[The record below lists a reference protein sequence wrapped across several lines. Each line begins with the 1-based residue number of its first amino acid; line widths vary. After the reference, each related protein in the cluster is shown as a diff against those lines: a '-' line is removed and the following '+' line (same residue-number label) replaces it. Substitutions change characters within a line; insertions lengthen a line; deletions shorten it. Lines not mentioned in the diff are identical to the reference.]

1 MRGRY
6 GPAQAGQN
14 QEKYGIPRFAKAGVK
29 QYPLID
35 CHKGTSAVEK
45 MMSSDATRKKFIS
58 DAVAK
63 MKEQKFHGYNLDI
76 ELGAPAADG
85 KLYSQFVGEFG
96 KALHAAGGKLSSDIG
111 GCPSS
116 YMGMTCEEYSNTTID
131 NVMSMSTYTHD
142 PASFQSQIKKN
153 EAALGGKYS
162 VGIDT
167 GFPAAKLSSAL
178 ASAFTGSAV
187 AIWANSPSPAFMA
200 AIGEW
205 LHA

>member
-14 QEKYGIPRFAKAGVK
+14 QEKYGIPRFAKTGVK

-63 MKEQKFHGYNLDI
+63 MKEQKFQGYNLDI

-85 KLYSQFVGEFG
+85 KLYAQFVGEFG
-96 KALHAAGGKLSSDIG
+96 KALHAAGGKLRLHRLQTVKELRVVVEHVSPCDRHG
-111 GCPSS
+111 
-116 YMGMTCEEYSNTTID
+116 EEKILLLVEVRGEIASA
-131 NVMSMSTYTHD
+131 
-142 PASFQSQIKKN
+142 PAQSQCQ
-153 EAALGGKYS
+153 AQ
-162 VGIDT
+162 
-167 GFPAAKLSSAL
+167 
-178 ASAFTGSAV
+178 
-187 AIWANSPSPAFMA
+187 
-200 AIGEW
+200 
-205 LHA
+205 